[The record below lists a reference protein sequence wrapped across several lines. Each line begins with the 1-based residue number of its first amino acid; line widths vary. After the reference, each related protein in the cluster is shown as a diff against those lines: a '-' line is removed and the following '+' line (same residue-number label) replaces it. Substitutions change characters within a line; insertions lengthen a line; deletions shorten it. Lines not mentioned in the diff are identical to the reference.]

1 MIQQL
6 ETVGKKFHD
15 ATKHS
20 PLSVMLDPNYVDG
33 STQPTAFK
41 SYPHFYRRF
50 PLDENNPTHNFIR
63 LTSAITFEKK
73 YKYDSYQLRV
83 NPSAGALYPT
93 EVYLQIRGIKGI
105 IDGIYHLEV
114 ATNSLTLIYEL
125 IDDGLESYI
134 LPNCLVKGFIF
145 LVSCAYYRSSWK
157 YKQRSL
163 RYCFLDSGHHVGAI
177 EAAAYLYQKAI
188 QVIFDFDKVALN
200 NDLGFENKEFVTA
213 SVISGK
219 IKPKTVRKLRSQLPF
234 VSPTDYFEVNPFIE
248 AGYKNTVLTKSSG
261 LPPSYGGVPWTSP
274 EKNLFYNG
282 NIVSQSPSFNC
293 QPEQFLQ
300 TILSRRSA
308 RAFKRGAISQSEWK
322 QIWHCLKQSLATA
335 SKEEIE
341 IYLVINCVEEME
353 SGLYRELQLL
363 KRGDFSE
370 QAKYLCVNQALA
382 RDSAVTLFLTSTY
395 SNYQTA
401 MQSAGWLG
409 QRLYLISN
417 YLGIGCSGIGAYHDD
432 ETQEFLTTNKD
443 ILYALTI
450 GR

>member
-1 MIQQL
+1 MTIQQL
-6 ETVGKKFHD
+6 EKVGKSFHD

-33 STQPTAFK
+33 LTKPSAFK

-50 PLDENNPTHNFIR
+50 PLDEKNPVHNFIR
-63 LTSAITFEKK
+63 LTSTITFEKK

-93 EVYLQIRGIKGI
+93 EIYVQIRGIKGL

-157 YKQRSL
+157 YKNRSL
-163 RYCFLDSGHHVGAI
+163 RYCFLDSGHHLGAI
-177 EAAAYLYQKAI
+177 EGAAYLYQKEI
-188 QVIFDFDKVALN
+188 KVIFDFDKIALN
-200 NDLGFENKEFVTA
+200 QTLGFENKEFVTA
-213 SVISGK
+213 SVIAGE
-219 IKPKTVRKLRSQLPF
+219 IKPKTVRKLRSSIPF
-234 VSPTDYFEVNPFIE
+234 VSPTDYFEVNAFIE
-248 AGYKNTVLTKSSG
+248 AGYKTTVVTN
-261 LPPSYGGVPWTSP
+261 P
-274 EKNLFYNG
+274 ETNLFFDSNLVPQ
-282 NIVSQSPSFNC
+282 ISPFNC
-293 QPEQFLQ
+293 QPEEFLQ
-300 TILSRRSA
+300 TILTRRSA
-308 RAFKRGAISQSEWK
+308 RAFKGRAISQTEWY
-322 QIWHCLKQSLATA
+322 QIWHCLKQPFPTII
-335 SKEEIE
+335 KEEIT
-341 IYLVINCVEEME
+341 IYLIINCVEEMDL
-353 SGLYRELQLL
+353 GLYRELQLL
-363 KRGDFSE
+363 KSGDFRE
-370 QAKYLCVNQALA
+370 KAKYLCVNQALA

-401 MQSAGWLG
+401 MQLAGWLG

-417 YLGIGCSGIGAYHDD
+417 YLGIDCSGIGAYYDD
-432 ETQEFLTTNKD
+432 ETEQFLGTNQD
-443 ILYALTI
+443 ILYALAM

>member
-1 MIQQL
+1 MIVQQL

-20 PLSVMLDPNYVDG
+20 PLSVMLDPNYVDA

-41 SYPHFYRRF
+41 SYPKFYRRF
-50 PLDENNPTHNFIR
+50 PLDKNNPVHSFIH

-73 YKYDSYQLRV
+73 YKYDAYQLRV

-93 EVYLQIRGIKGI
+93 EIYIQIRGIKGI

-145 LVSCAYYRSSWK
+145 LVSCAYFRSSWK
-157 YKQRSL
+157 YKNRSL
-163 RYCFLDSGHHVGAI
+163 RYCFLDSGHHLGAI
-177 EAAAYLYQKAI
+177 EAAAYLYQKNL
-188 QVIFDFDKVALN
+188 QVLFDFDKLALN
-200 NDLGFENKEFVTA
+200 NVLGFENKEFVTA
-213 SVISGK
+213 AVISGE
-219 IKPKTVRKLRSQLPF
+219 IKTRPVRRLRSPLPF
-234 VSPTDYFEVNPFIE
+234 VSPTDYFEANHLIE
-248 AGYKNTVLTKSSG
+248 AGYQATVSQNL
-261 LPPSYGGVPWTSP
+261 
-274 EKNLFYNG
+274 ENNLFLNK
-282 NIVSQSPSFNC
+282 NIVLQSPPFNY
-293 QPEQFLQ
+293 QLEQFRE
-300 TILSRRSA
+300 TILTRRSA
-308 RAFKRGAISQSEWK
+308 RAFKRKAISQAEWL
-322 QIWHCLKQSLATA
+322 QIWQYLKQPLLTI
-335 SKEEIE
+335 SKETIE
-341 IYLVINCVEEME
+341 IYLVVNYIEGME
-353 SGLYRELQLL
+353 SGLYRGLQQLQSQ
-363 KRGDFSE
+363 DFSE
-370 QAKYLCVNQALA
+370 KAKYLCVNQALA

-401 MQSAGWLG
+401 MQVAGWMG

-432 ETQEFLTTNKD
+432 ETQKFLGTNND
-443 ILYALTI
+443 VLYTLAI